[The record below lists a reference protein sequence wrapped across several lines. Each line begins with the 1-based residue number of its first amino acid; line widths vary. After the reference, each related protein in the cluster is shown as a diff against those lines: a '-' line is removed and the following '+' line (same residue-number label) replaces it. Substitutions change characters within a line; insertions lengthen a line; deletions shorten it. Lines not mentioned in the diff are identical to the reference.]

1 MANYQYIIAGL
12 PDCQPD
18 FEAREFD
25 YDEIVSFIRSQCSDR
40 DCDYIDWLEAG
51 SEEKNIGHL
60 FYSSVDSSPCKFLR
74 NWFAFDKRVR
84 EAKVAY
90 LDGGK
95 PSVDTVPEAGDLMA
109 IFSTPNI
116 MEREKQL
123 DAYYWKKAD
132 DLVLYNLFDIDVILA
147 FIAKARIVR
156 RWNRLD
162 PATGAEFF
170 KQLVQDVRGTFNGV
184 EFDPSQKQ

>member
-12 PDCQPD
+12 PDFQPD
-18 FEAREFD
+18 FEARDFD
-25 YDEIVSFIRSQCSDR
+25 YDEVVNFIRSQCSEK
-40 DCDYIDWLEAG
+40 DCGYIDWLEAG
-51 SEEKNIGHL
+51 AEEKNIGHL
-60 FYSSVDSSPCKFLR
+60 FYSSVTSSPCKFLR
-74 NWFAFDKRVR
+74 HWFAFDRRVR

-95 PSVDTVPEAGDLMA
+95 PSVDDVPEAGDLMA

-132 DLVLYNLFDIDVILA
+132 DLVLYDLFDIDVILA